1 MTGRAVAVS
10 FRCCETRRR
19 ERRERH
25 QERLL
30 VTRPARVAKWLAF
43 AHVIDERVRSGE
55 LRDHADA
62 ARALGFT
69 RARISQ
75 IMSLLLLA
83 PDIQEEVLSLRHPAG
98 REPLCERDLR
108 RVFRHLVWED
118 QRREWGRVREKLG
131 V

>member
-19 ERRERH
+19 ARRARH

-30 VTRPARVAKWLAF
+30 VTKPARVAKWLAF
-43 AHVIDERVRSGE
+43 AHVIDERIRSGE

-69 RARISQ
+69 RARVSQ
-75 IMSLLLLA
+75 ITSLLLLA
-83 PDIQEEVLSLRHPAG
+83 PDIQEEVLALRHPAG
-98 REPLCERDLR
+98 REPLGETDLR
-108 RVFRHLVWED
+108 GVVRHPLWDD
-118 QRREWGRVREKLG
+118 QRREWERVREKLG
-131 V
+131 A

>member
-1 MTGRAVAVS
+1 MTGGSVAVA
-10 FRCCETRRR
+10 FRSCETRRR

-30 VTRPARVAKWLAF
+30 VTKPARVAKWLAF
-43 AHVIDERVRSGE
+43 AHVIDERIRSDE

-69 RARISQ
+69 RTRISQ

-83 PDIQEEVLSLRHPAG
+83 PDIQEEILSLRHPAG
-98 REPLCERDLR
+98 REPLSERDLR
-108 RVFRHLVWED
+108 SVARHPLWDD
-118 QRREWGRVREKLG
+118 QRREWGRVRGKLSA
-131 V
+131 